1 MPREAA
7 SKNDPDT
14 QIVNTKT
21 RPRCAINMRRLVK
34 RRREPH
40 EIPSRTY
47 AIYNRCREC
56 RGWEGDGR
64 SLAEEV
70 AACPNDSCLL
80 WPLRCRNASEKS
92 LYRPSEKRGPNLP
105 PDYSDSD
112 LSTKKGVKPSYNVIL
127 RQSFNRCRLITDFC
141 GECQCLKPGESRDP
155 IQRCSS
161 PQCWVYPWRTGKLDT
176 DTYEPETLEDLED
189 RVEAESREKGKSG

>member
-47 AIYNRCREC
+47 AIYNQCREC

-64 SLAEEV
+64 SLADEV
-70 AACPNDSCLL
+70 AACPNTDCLL
-80 WPLRCRNASEKS
+80 WPVRSRNASKS
-92 LYRPSEKRGPNLP
+92 PNIDHQAENRPNLP
-105 PDYSDSD
+105 ANNPDIDFGTIGRLERPIID
-112 LSTKKGVKPSYNVIL
+112 VLK
-127 RQSFNRCRLITDFC
+127 QSHGRSRIITDFC
-141 GECQCLKPGESRDP
+141 AGCQCLKPGESRDP

-161 PQCWVYPWRTGKLDT
+161 PQCWVYPWRTGKLDV
-176 DTYEPETLEDLED
+176 DTYEPETLEDLER
-189 RVEAESREKGKSG
+189 RVEAESREKGKTG

>member
-1 MPREAA
+1 MSRRGAP
-7 SKNDPDT
+7 KNGD
-14 QIVNTKT
+14 QVEIINTRIK
-21 RPRCAINMRRLVK
+21 RPCTTNVQRLVT

-47 AIYNRCREC
+47 AIYNQCREC

-127 RQSFNRCRLITDFC
+127 RQSFNRSRVIIDFC
-141 GECQCLKPGESRDP
+141 TMCQCLKPGESRDP

-161 PQCWVYPWRTGKLDT
+161 PQCWIYPWRTGKLDT
-176 DTYEPETLEDLED
+176 DTYEPETLEDLER
-189 RVEAESREKGKSG
+189 RVEAESRERGKTG

>member
-1 MPREAA
+1 MPRETA

-21 RPRCAINMRRLVK
+21 RLRCAINMRRLVK

-47 AIYNRCREC
+47 AIFNQCREC

-80 WPLRCRNASEKS
+80 WPLRCRNASKS
-92 LYRPSEKRGPNLP
+92 PNIDHQAENRPNLP
-105 PDYSDSD
+105 ANNPDIDFGTIGRLERPIIDSAGSTPGVLGSWTQTPMSRRRWKTWNAALKLRVGKGERLVD
-112 LSTKKGVKPSYNVIL
+112 RAFPAYLSSC
-127 RQSFNRCRLITDFC
+127 F
-141 GECQCLKPGESRDP
+141 
-155 IQRCSS
+155 S
-161 PQCWVYPWRTGKLDT
+161 PRIWPYI
-176 DTYEPETLEDLED
+176 
-189 RVEAESREKGKSG
+189 